1 MTLRTNFLWGGAS
14 AAHQYEGAY
23 LEDGKGLCT
32 FDALGGGSYTERR
45 QVTYMDEKGQ
55 VGVAAVDS
63 SMTGPVPKQTRGYV
77 DPNRYYPSHE
87 ATDFY
92 HHWKEDI
99 ALMAQMG
106 FKCYRMSI
114 AWTRIC
120 PKGTEEI
127 NEAGLAFYDQIFDE
141 LRKYGIEPVVTLNHF
156 DMPMYLADHWDGW
169 LSRKVVDY
177 FLFFCETVFKR
188 YRGKVKYWM
197 TFNEIN
203 VLSSWCQTGVHENN
217 EANLAQAH
225 HHILIASAKA
235 VQLGHHIDPHN
246 QIGMM
251 VSYTPCY
258 PLTCKPE
265 DVLEAIQFNRQKEF
279 YMDVQVRGYYPEYR
293 CKELER
299 KHISIAMAKDDL
311 AILKAGTVDFIGF
324 SYYMSTVAGTDSKV
338 EKTQGNQFLG
348 LKNPYL
354 ETSDWGWTVDPLGLR
369 IALIQMYERYHLP
382 LFVVENGLG
391 AKDTVEESGA
401 INDDYR
407 IAYLRSHI
415 QALKDAVRLDGVDVM
430 GYTPW
435 GCIDI
440 ISAGTGEMAKRYGLV
455 YVDKHDDGSGDLS
468 RHPKKSFRWYQQVIR
483 TNGEEL

>member
-1 MTLRTNFLWGGAS
+1 MTLRTYFLWGGAS
-14 AAHQYEGAY
+14 AAHQYEVAY

-32 FDALGGGSYTERR
+32 FDALSGGSYTEPR

-55 VGVAAVDS
+55 VGAAAVDN

-156 DMPMYLADHWDGW
+156 GMPMYLADHWDGW

-217 EANLAQAH
+217 EANLAQSH

-258 PLTCKPE
+258 PLFLDPLQTKSCLKLE
-265 DVLEAIQFNRQKEF
+265 IVSADEKMRNDLKQMLSCHYQVSASYALNLEVTSKQATKGQGVLTFSQDPHAITVIGDHDN
-279 YMDVQVRGYYPEYR
+279 
-293 CKELER
+293 
-299 KHISIAMAKDDL
+299 DL
-311 AILKAGTVDFIGF
+311 AMFDVAGYRMAVANATAKLKAKADWISTSYVNDGF
-324 SYYMSTVAGTDSKV
+324 ASAVAR
-338 EKTQGNQFLG
+338 
-348 LKNPYL
+348 YL
-354 ETSDWGWTVDPLGLR
+354 DLN
-369 IALIQMYERYHLP
+369 
-382 LFVVENGLG
+382 NG
-391 AKDTVEESGA
+391 V
-401 INDDYR
+401 
-407 IAYLRSHI
+407 
-415 QALKDAVRLDGVDVM
+415 
-430 GYTPW
+430 
-435 GCIDI
+435 
-440 ISAGTGEMAKRYGLV
+440 
-455 YVDKHDDGSGDLS
+455 
-468 RHPKKSFRWYQQVIR
+468 
-483 TNGEEL
+483 